1 MEEEVHVNRYAP
13 TLLGHFLA
21 AVNLD
26 TRFLDIFAMV
36 CKFVFIFYFSDF
48 MFQSFE

>member
-26 TRFLDIFAMV
+26 TRFLDIVAMV
-36 CKFVFIFYFSDF
+36 CKFVFI
-48 MFQSFE
+48 